1 MSDTSDSS
9 AEITDVT
16 SYDTGY
22 SESYEVTSVGD
33 PGAETPA
40 FDPGVPVE
48 ETGSTSYDS
57 TDWSA
62 VAEASEASMDAY
74 NATSDVANDLYQ
86 AGVDA
91 YLAGD
96 DMAAYELNQAS
107 IETQG
112 VADGHW
118 QDSDDVWQSNETTT
132 ITSYETT
139 DGYND
144 GYTDDA
150 YAHDTTGYDG
160 GYSDASTDAGYDAG
174 YTDTSS
180 YETPVADG
188 GYADASYTDTSV
200 ADTSYTDTSSMDTST
215 DTSDY

>member
-1 MSDTSDSS
+1 MSDTGDTSS
-9 AEITDVT
+9 EITDVT

-33 PGAETPA
+33 PGAAAPV

-74 NATSDVANDLYQ
+74 DATSDVANDLYQ

-107 IETQG
+107 IEAQG

-118 QDSDDVWQSNETTT
+118 QDSNDVWQSNETTT
-132 ITSYETT
+132 VTSYET
-139 DGYND
+139 
-144 GYTDDA
+144 TDDA
-150 YAHDTTGYDG
+150 YAHDTTAYDG
-160 GYSDASTDAGYDAG
+160 GGYDDSGAGYETPMAEGSYADTSYA
-174 YTDTSS
+174 DTSS
-180 YETPVADG
+180 M
-188 GYADASYTDTSV
+188 
-200 ADTSYTDTSSMDTST
+200 DTSYTDTISMDTST
-215 DTSDY
+215 DTSSDY

>member
-1 MSDTSDSS
+1 MSDTGDTSS
-9 AEITDVT
+9 EITDVT

-33 PGAETPA
+33 PGAAAPA

-74 NATSDVANDLYQ
+74 DATSDVANDLYQ

-107 IETQG
+107 IEAQG

-118 QDSDDVWQSNETTT
+118 QDSNDVWQSNETTT
-132 ITSYETT
+132 VTSYETT
-139 DGYND
+139 D

-160 GYSDASTDAGYDAG
+160 GYADSGADAGYDAG
-174 YTDTSS
+174 G
-180 YETPVADG
+180 YETSVADG
-188 GYADASYTDTSV
+188 GYADTSYTDTSTV
-200 ADTSYTDTSSMDTST
+200 DTSYTDTSSMDTST
-215 DTSDY
+215 DTSSDY